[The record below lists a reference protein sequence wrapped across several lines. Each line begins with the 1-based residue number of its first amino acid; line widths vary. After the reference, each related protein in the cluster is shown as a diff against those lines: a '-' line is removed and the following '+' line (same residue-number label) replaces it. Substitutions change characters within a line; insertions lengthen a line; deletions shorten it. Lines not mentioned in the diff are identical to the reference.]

1 MAQKVSVLLVDDLD
15 ESEATETVPFAVDG
29 SQYEIDLND
38 EHAAQLREAFA
49 TYVGAARRAGGSPAR
64 RRARST
70 ASAAPGAGGTS
81 GTSGDGSRVQQIRDW
96 ARANGHQVSD
106 RGRLSAAVVQAYEA
120 AHG

>member
-15 ESEATETVPFAVDG
+15 ESEATETVLFALDG

-38 EHAAQLREAFA
+38 EHAAQLREAFV
-49 TYVGAARRAGGSPAR
+49 TYVGAARRAGGPAAR
-64 RRARST
+64 RRTRST
-70 ASAAPGAGGTS
+70 ARSAPAAG

-120 AHG
+120 AHS

>member
-15 ESEATETVPFAVDG
+15 ESEATETVLFALDG
-29 SQYEIDLND
+29 SQYEIDLNG

-49 TYVGAARRAGGSPAR
+49 TYVGSARRAGGPPAR
-64 RRARST
+64 RRTRST
-70 ASAAPGAGGTS
+70 ASAAPGAGGA
-81 GTSGDGSRVQQIRDW
+81 GGAGSAGVQQIRDW

-120 AHG
+120 AHS

>member
-15 ESEATETVPFAVDG
+15 ESEATETVLFAVDG

-64 RRARST
+64 RRVRST
-70 ASAAPGAGGTS
+70 AGSAPAAG